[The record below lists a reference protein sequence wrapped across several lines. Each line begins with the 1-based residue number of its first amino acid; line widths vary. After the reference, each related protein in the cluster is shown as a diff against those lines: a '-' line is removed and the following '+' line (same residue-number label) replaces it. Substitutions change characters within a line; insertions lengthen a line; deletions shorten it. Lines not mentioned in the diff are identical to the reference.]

1 MKLLDKGFKI
11 IMLNMLK
18 EMKQIYSEEELET
31 LKKKKAEK

>member
-11 IMLNMLK
+11 MMLNMLK

-31 LKKKKAEK
+31 IF